1 MKKGLKKFCIRIMAA
16 GVFRER
22 ERVCLW
28 LDIECKLKK
37 VATALI
43 VSCKLIN
50 SDTIPAILP
59 LVNKLLNH
67 SEATI
72 RKKAIMVLQRFNELS
87 PKTISDVGDKA
98 KRMLCDK
105 DPSVMGAS
113 LHLLLDLVEQDD
125 GGSDFS
131 DLVSSFVSILK
142 QIIEHRLP
150 KDYDYHR
157 MPAPW
162 TQIKF
167 GYF

>member
-1 MKKGLKKFCIRIMAA
+1 MFLNQ
-16 GVFRER
+16 
-22 ERVCLW
+22 
-28 LDIECKLKK
+28 

-87 PKTISDVGDKA
+87 PKTISEVGDKA

-113 LHLLLDLVEQDD
+113 LHLLLDLIEQDD

-162 TQIKF
+162 TQIKLCF
-167 GYF
+167 VEKKLNEICNFERFWTLSFLKMFEISRFWEIF

>member
-1 MKKGLKKFCIRIMAA
+1 MI
-16 GVFRER
+16 
-22 ERVCLW
+22 
-28 LDIECKLKK
+28 
-37 VATALI
+37 VA
-43 VSCKLIN
+43 CKLIN
-50 SDTIPAILP
+50 EDTIPAILP

-67 SEATI
+67 TEATI
-72 RKKAIMVLQRFNELS
+72 RKKAIMVIQRFNELS
-87 PKTISDVGDKA
+87 TQSVTDVADKA

-113 LHLLLDLVEQDD
+113 LHLLLDLIDVNC
-125 GGSDFS
+125 GDFT

-162 TQIKF
+162 TQINYYK
-167 GYF
+167 Y